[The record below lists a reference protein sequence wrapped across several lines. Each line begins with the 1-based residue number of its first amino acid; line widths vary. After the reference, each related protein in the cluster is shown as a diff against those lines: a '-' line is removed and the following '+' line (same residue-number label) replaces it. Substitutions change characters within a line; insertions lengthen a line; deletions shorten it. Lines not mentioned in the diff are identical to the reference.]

1 MQNLEEKAYVLAKLL
16 ATQTLFEEKNYRTK
30 TVISEMPNVAAFQE
44 QGHGYCKL
52 TKQQLV
58 TELACEK
65 NNIWNYLS
73 NQDNRKVLSMK
84 LLYDSNDKMQLSK
97 QISMLAFYTMYKDL
111 VSVDN
116 IPDEIQK
123 RALDMELVSKA
134 ICLYTYFALLAN
146 ESINANDYDEL
157 FIEAWYNYYGS
168 WIARQMMLKMRGND
182 WINDFDGAFRI

>member
-73 NQDNRKVLSMK
+73 NQNNRKVLSMK